1 MSADSSD
8 VIAIQKRLKSASTEL
23 NNPAS
28 VSLYAHARTVI
39 GYDSERRKNLLA
51 RYTVRYMKQ
60 DHDGRLSYTAAE
72 AIARADEAYQI
83 EFQTQAEELQTAEA
97 VVAKR
102 RGTETSW
109 ETARSLL
116 SFERQMARE
125 IPATE
130 A

>member
-8 VIAIQKRLKSASTEL
+8 VLAIQKRLKTASAEL

-28 VSLYAHARTVI
+28 VSLYAQARTVI

-51 RYTVRYMKQ
+51 RYTVKYLKQ
-60 DHDGRLSYTAAE
+60 GESATAAE
-72 AIARADEAYQI
+72 AMARADEAYQE
-83 EFQTQAEELQTAEA
+83 EFETQAEELQTAEG

-109 ETARSLL
+109 DTARSLL
-116 SFERQMARE
+116 SFEKE
-125 IPATE
+125 F
-130 A
+130 